1 MVRNNTNNT
10 VRGPTSALTS
20 FLREQGITGP
30 AGYPY
35 RRLDQPANNQTTPAN
50 ASTSQTP
57 LPQDQSSD
65 SEDLDRDDDI
75 EPSSKRLKVQTQIDQ
90 EEDPYTAPSRAEST
104 SSGGIGS
111 KTACIECQSKVIIT
125 KYTPPGPDGIG
136 VLCPKCTT
144 ALGIDPFKQDQPK
157 RKKAPKREKRNVPSI
172 ELPKKPKSLSDYA
185 IKVIIDNIDHVES
198 LNEIG
203 INALETIA
211 KIISKNRSLNPRTLQ
226 LFLGSHQESLS
237 LYDAA
242 NLDTECLKSIAVL
255 CPHLKNLT
263 IHFAGQLSGDVIKAW
278 TSKFK
283 NLTSLD
289 IHGAYL
295 VKPNDWVA
303 MIKKFGS
310 SLTSFKVSHCSK
322 FDESCVEALG
332 NTCAN
337 LESLSLSQIM
347 MYNQGID
354 HLCKLEKIKQLEIIE
369 INGEVTSEAIV
380 NLLKYIGGGIELLT
394 LSKNPDLDD
403 ETLSVGIKLHC
414 PNIRQLNLSDCE
426 SFENDG
432 FKSLF
437 NDWNAENLNVLDISK
452 DYTIVD
458 DGIEAIVDNVGKNI
472 EVFGMNKLKNVTR
485 NQLISISTKMP
496 KLKEIDISWC
506 SQTDDSVIKS
516 FMENCQHLK
525 QIKCF
530 GCLLLTRF
538 CPQKSGV
545 QIIGCPALLML

>member
-1 MVRNNTNNT
+1 M
-10 VRGPTSALTS
+10 
-20 FLREQGITGP
+20 
-30 AGYPY
+30 
-35 RRLDQPANNQTTPAN
+35 
-50 ASTSQTP
+50 
-57 LPQDQSSD
+57 
-65 SEDLDRDDDI
+65 
-75 EPSSKRLKVQTQIDQ
+75 
-90 EEDPYTAPSRAEST
+90 
-104 SSGGIGS
+104 
-111 KTACIECQSKVIIT
+111 
-125 KYTPPGPDGIG
+125 
-136 VLCPKCTT
+136 
-144 ALGIDPFKQDQPK
+144 
-157 RKKAPKREKRNVPSI
+157 
-172 ELPKKPKSLSDYA
+172 
-185 IKVIIDNIDHVES
+185 
-198 LNEIG
+198 
-203 INALETIA
+203 ETIA

-310 SLTSFKVSHCSK
+310 LLTSFKVSHCSK

-347 MYNQGID
+347 MHNQGID

-369 INGEVTSEAIV
+369 INGEITSEAIV

-394 LSKNPDLDD
+394 LSRNPDLDD

-426 SFENDG
+426 SLENDG

-437 NDWNAENLNVLDISK
+437 SNWNAENLNVLDISK

-458 DGIEAIVDNVGKNI
+458 DGIEAIVNNVGKNI

-485 NQLISISTKMP
+485 DQLISISTKLP
-496 KLKEIDISWC
+496 KLREIDISWC

-538 CPQKSGV
+538 CPQKVSKQNEGE
-545 QIIGCPALLML
+545 